1 MTAVCALLP
10 AGSTLS
16 GQSGRSYAT
25 ATRGAPSSPIHA
37 RATPVILWLAADAS
51 EAFKA
56 MVAGRGFIYSAPWRD
71 YSVLRR
77 NTWVQVPCGC
87 AVTADCIDEAKL
99 PEETAMRIAVM
110 GSGGI
115 GGYLGARL
123 AQAGEDVIFI
133 ARGSHLEAMQQKG
146 LRVESPLG
154 EILLPQVS
162 ATDTP
167 ADVGFVDVVVFAVKA
182 YDTESAAA
190 AIVPL
195 VGPATRVV
203 TLQNGIDTVDAV
215 ARIVPRSQVVG
226 GTTYLAALIER
237 PGVIVHLGSVTRVIV
252 GGRDDA
258 MIKAWRSA
266 CVRTG
271 GIDLETVDDIDQ
283 MLWTKFATVS
293 AFSGATSLIRAD
305 VGRIF
310 SDAHARI
317 FLEQLRD
324 EGMAVASA
332 AGHPMAE
339 GYKEPSFRS
348 GESFHQRH
356 ARRWPTIS
364 NVANRSSC
372 HGCPVGCTCS
382 ATNLS
387 CRRPGTLRFI
397 AHCTCTPMAVSL
409 RV

>member
-1 MTAVCALLP
+1 MPREETILPWEWTLRSRDLAV
-10 AGSTLS
+10 
-16 GQSGRSYAT
+16 
-25 ATRGAPSSPIHA
+25 RGIA
-37 RATPVILWLAADAS
+37 
-51 EAFKA
+51 
-56 MVAGRGFIYSAPWRD
+56 
-71 YSVLRR
+71 
-77 NTWVQVPCGC
+77 N
-87 AVTADCIDEAKL
+87 CIDEATS
-99 PEETAMRIAVM
+99 PEETAVRIAVM

-154 EILLPQVS
+154 EIVLRHVN
-162 ATDTP
+162 ATETP
-167 ADVGFVDVVVFAVKA
+167 ADVGFVDMVVFAVKA

-195 VGPATRVV
+195 VGPTTRVV
-203 TLQNGIDTVDAV
+203 TLQNGVDSVDAV

-237 PGVIVHLGSVTRVIV
+237 PGVIVHLRSVTRVIV

-258 MIKAWRSA
+258 MIEAWRSA

-271 GIDLETVDDIDQ
+271 GIDLETVEDIDQ
-283 MLWTKFATVS
+283 MLWTKFVTVS
-293 AFSGATSLIRAD
+293 AFSGATSLMRAD

-310 SDAHARI
+310 SDPHARI

-332 AGHPMAE
+332 AGHAMQD
-339 GYKEPSFRS
+339 GYKEFAMSLWGKLPP
-348 GESFHQRH
+348 E
-356 ARRWPTIS
+356 T
-364 NVANRSSC
+364 RSSMANDLAR
-372 HGCPVGCTCS
+372 GKPIE
-382 ATNLS
+382 LS
-387 CRRPGTLRFI
+387 WLSGRMHVLGNELGVPTPGHTAVYRALHLYADGTEPSRQLRACRP
-397 AHCTCTPMAVSL
+397 
-409 RV
+409 

>member
-1 MTAVCALLP
+1 MPREETILPWEWTLRSRDLAV
-10 AGSTLS
+10 
-16 GQSGRSYAT
+16 
-25 ATRGAPSSPIHA
+25 RGIA
-37 RATPVILWLAADAS
+37 
-51 EAFKA
+51 
-56 MVAGRGFIYSAPWRD
+56 
-71 YSVLRR
+71 
-77 NTWVQVPCGC
+77 N
-87 AVTADCIDEAKL
+87 CIDEATS
-99 PEETAMRIAVM
+99 PEETAVRIAVM

-154 EILLPQVS
+154 EIHLRHVT
-162 ATDTP
+162 ATETP
-167 ADVGFVDVVVFAVKA
+167 ADVGFVDMVVFAVKA

-203 TLQNGIDTVDAV
+203 TLQNGVDSVDAV

-258 MIKAWRSA
+258 MIEAWRSA

-271 GIDLETVDDIDQ
+271 GIDLETVEDIDQ
-283 MLWTKFATVS
+283 MLWTKFVTVS
-293 AFSGATSLIRAD
+293 AFSGATSLMRAD

-310 SDAHARI
+310 SDPHARI

-332 AGHPMAE
+332 AGHAMQD
-339 GYKEPSFRS
+339 GYKEFAMSLWGKLPP
-348 GESFHQRH
+348 E
-356 ARRWPTIS
+356 T
-364 NVANRSSC
+364 RSSMANDLAR
-372 HGCPVGCTCS
+372 GKPIE
-382 ATNLS
+382 LS
-387 CRRPGTLRFI
+387 WLSGRMHVLGNELGVPTPGHTAVYRALHLYADGTEPSRQLRAGRP
-397 AHCTCTPMAVSL
+397 
-409 RV
+409 